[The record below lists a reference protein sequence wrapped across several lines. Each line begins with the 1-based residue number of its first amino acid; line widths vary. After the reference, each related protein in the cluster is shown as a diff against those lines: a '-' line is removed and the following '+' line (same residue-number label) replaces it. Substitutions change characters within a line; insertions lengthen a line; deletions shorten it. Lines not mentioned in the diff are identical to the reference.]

1 MISEKVVDSLVETSQ
16 KPRSWRFKVV
26 AILIGVLAFLAI
38 VPAVLFLGAYAI
50 DKYAL
55 SDFWTQLELG
65 FSIGAVVLGL
75 LLALWTVL
83 SQVRIGKGTPV
94 PFAPPEKLIVTGPY
108 RWCRN
113 PLQLGV
119 MIYYLG
125 IGTFF
130 GSLRI
135 GVLMFLIGLVIGSF
149 YHKFIEEKELRRR
162 FGSVFQLPWSFR
174 FHRCP
179 AYLGYYSLRRS
190 FRPSRS
196 PASWRI
202 QLHFSQTGDP
212 CAQHDD
218 RL

>member
-16 KPRSWRFKVV
+16 KPRSWRFKMV

-94 PFAPPEKLIVTGPY
+94 PLAPPEKLIVTGPY

-162 FGSVFQLPWSFR
+162 FGKEYDEYRDMTPFLFPR
-174 FHRCP
+174 
-179 AYLGYYSLRRS
+179 L
-190 FRPSRS
+190 
-196 PASWRI
+196 WR
-202 QLHFSQTGDP
+202 
-212 CAQHDD
+212 
-218 RL
+218 